1 MVTLVLAHQRTPDV
15 GPSDQTA
22 GQHADREATEM
33 CLRSRHVFHHRTLVF
48 RGCCDAEMCGLS
60 VVS

>member
-15 GPSDQTA
+15 GPSDQAA

-33 CLRSRHVFHHRTLVF
+33 CRYAADPL
-48 RGCCDAEMCGLS
+48 GLS
-60 VVS
+60 